1 MKSNSFKGLLLLVGV
16 AVVVG
21 GGYVYLLEPGLINKG
36 ANTEAYISQS
46 FPPILFLDY
55 KAGIDKG
62 CYEMK
67 WSSLNVTS
75 CTSSWKPSIHTSGV
89 EQVCQGTGDARGV
102 RQISPNIGNLVYTIS
117 CTGTAGSVSRTIN
130 IKSN

>member
-1 MKSNSFKGLLLLVGV
+1 MKSNSLKGLLLLVGV

-21 GGYVYLLEPGLINKG
+21 GGYLYLQKSDLINKD
-36 ANTEAYISQS
+36 ANTEAYIGQS
-46 FPPILFLDY
+46 FPPILFLDS

-62 CYEMK
+62 CYEIK

-89 EQVCQGTGDARGV
+89 EQVCKGKADENGI
-102 RQISPNIGNLVYTIS
+102 RQVDPKVGNITYTVN
-117 CTGTAGSVSRTIN
+117 CTGAAGSVGRS
-130 IKSN
+130 IKVK